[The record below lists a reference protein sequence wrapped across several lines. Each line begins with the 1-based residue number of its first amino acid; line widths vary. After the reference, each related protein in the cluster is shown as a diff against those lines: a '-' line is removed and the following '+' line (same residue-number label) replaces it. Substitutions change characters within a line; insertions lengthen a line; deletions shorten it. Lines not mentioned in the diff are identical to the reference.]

1 MELPITFF
9 KLKCLID
16 LYLFRGK
23 KLFCAF
29 TDYRKAFYS
38 VNRTHL
44 WHKSLNHYIDGKMFK
59 IIHNLYDNTKSCVRM
74 GHLKSELFVSNI
86 GVHQGESLSP
96 ILFSLFLNDLSV
108 FIAHTYNGLVDISE
122 MSRLLLWNDG
132 IEVFFKLYA
141 NDTIILAEIKDK
153 LQAALNAMYFTVSPG
168 I

>member
-1 MELPITFF
+1 ML
-9 KLKCLID
+9 L
-16 LYLFRGK
+16 
-23 KLFCAF
+23 
-29 TDYRKAFYS
+29 
-38 VNRTHL
+38 
-44 WHKSLNHYIDGKMFK
+44 
-59 IIHNLYDNTKSCVRM
+59 
-74 GHLKSELFVSNI
+74 
-86 GVHQGESLSP
+86 
-96 ILFSLFLNDLSV
+96 SLFLNDLSE